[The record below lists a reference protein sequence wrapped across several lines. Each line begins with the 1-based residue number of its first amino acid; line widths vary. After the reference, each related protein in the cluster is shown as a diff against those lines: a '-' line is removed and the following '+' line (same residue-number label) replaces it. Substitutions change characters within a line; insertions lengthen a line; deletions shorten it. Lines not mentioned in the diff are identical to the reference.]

1 MLSEAD
7 EELRRIFTKKSALKL
22 REGKGLYD
30 QGKLRKAI
38 VPLTK
43 VTHDEGQVEEAINL
57 IGKIKKEINRIE
69 QERLA
74 RIEEEK
80 RKKRE
85 HEMELAE
92 LAAATERARQQA
104 DLEIAA
110 SMAAAQVSSAKI
122 KADADVMVAK
132 YGVDEAEMNAR
143 AAEASAMA
151 EESKVA
157 IEQIKRDT
165 EIVKLDQLKAQ
176 ESIVVAEAEAEVA
189 KTNAI
194 AFAARLSD
202 QKNQKTNSGNILLTK
217 EEKSL
222 VGDWNYLGTIN
233 PISGDEDYNGAG
245 SILSILNDRTFSD
258 EGTTGHWE
266 VGYDND
272 KNTNFLI
279 NSSYPMPY
287 TLDGTNLIMSVDVN
301 GNQFLRIY
309 EKY

>member
-22 REGKGLYD
+22 REGKGLFD

-80 RKKRE
+80 RQKRE

-122 KADADVMVAK
+122 KADADVIVAK

-143 AAEASAMA
+143 AAEAAALA

-157 IEQIKRDT
+157 LEQIKR
-165 EIVKLDQLKAQ
+165 A
-176 ESIVVAEAEAEVA
+176 SINDLCEV
-189 KTNAI
+189 
-194 AFAARLSD
+194 
-202 QKNQKTNSGNILLTK
+202 SGI
-217 EEKSL
+217 
-222 VGDWNYLGTIN
+222 G
-233 PISGDEDYNGAG
+233 
-245 SILSILNDRTFSD
+245 
-258 EGTTGHWE
+258 
-266 VGYDND
+266 
-272 KNTNFLI
+272 KNTAK
-279 NSSYPMPY
+279 S
-287 TLDGTNLIMSVDVN
+287 
-301 GNQFLRIY
+301 IY
-309 EKY
+309 REIHTQ